1 MSAKTILH
9 QAMLN
14 EWVARIAEQKASGL
28 NVSEWCIQN
37 GFSKDKFFYWKR
49 KLKDEV
55 VTQMLPEIV
64 PLTMPTPVPTV
75 SEKSCTTCTTF
86 KPASCAR
93 IYINGISIEIDSSAS
108 DSFITTLIKAVRNV

>member
-37 GFSKDKFFYWKR
+37 RNQLAVSTAPNSSFDTTMFFFFKIPIFAIHNDQI
-49 KLKDEV
+49 L
-55 VTQMLPEIV
+55 ICC
-64 PLTMPTPVPTV
+64 
-75 SEKSCTTCTTF
+75 KS
-86 KPASCAR
+86 
-93 IYINGISIEIDSSAS
+93 IGIIFNNYNRYRNL
-108 DSFITTLIKAVRNV
+108 FI